1 MNSKSQKK
9 YQLHFQPI
17 ISADEIE
24 VIGFEIYATNSLE
37 QVDREYIDISNLNE
51 INYLNLMNQILIET
65 KLISRNKLIFI
76 KIDANIL
83 VNELGDKLLELILG
97 HQEQGY
103 NISNI
108 VLELPEHEFEGD
120 IESLYY
126 LTKYYRTYGIKIALL
141 GICQEKSNLDRVKYI
156 SPNIMKIDLG
166 KFKVQYSS
174 NFSLGFLKSLS
185 MLSSKIGATLLYDN
199 IESDL
204 QLYYAW
210 TNNGR
215 YYQGNF
221 ISGIQSQISILAT
234 FNHIKDEFQDF
245 VIREMKK
252 LDTLFNL
259 QKKLN
264 GLIKFELS
272 KIDIDVGYN
281 TLLENLA
288 RTFTDMGIRL
298 FIVDDLGY
306 QKSYNYYKVEG
317 NWVAQS
323 EFEGRNWGWRPYFLR
338 NILQMKYESNGTLSD
353 VYTDVETHQML
364 RTFSYPISKNH
375 FLFIDLDPSFLY
387 EEDVLL

>member
-1 MNSKSQKK
+1 LNTKSQKN
-9 YQLHFQPI
+9 YQLHYQPI
-17 ISADEIE
+17 ISSDEIE
-24 VIGFEIYATNSLE
+24 VIGFKIFATDSSDNLN
-37 QVDREYIDISNLNE
+37 REYINISTLNE
-51 INYLNLMNQILIET
+51 SNYLELFSQILIET
-65 KLISRNKLIFI
+65 KDTSQNKLIFL
-76 KIDANIL
+76 KIDPNIYI
-83 VNELGDKLLELILG
+83 NELGDKLLEIILY
-97 HQEQGY
+97 HQEQGF

-108 VLELPEHEFEGD
+108 VMEFPEHEFEGD

-141 GICQEKSNLDRVKYI
+141 GVCQEKSNLDRVRYL

-166 KFKVQYSS
+166 NFKVQYSS

-234 FNHIKDEFQDF
+234 FSHIKDEFQDF

-264 GLIKFELS
+264 SIIKIELNKVS
-272 KIDIDVGYN
+272 NNVEYN
-281 TLLENLA
+281 VILESLA
-288 RTFTDMGIRL
+288 KTFTDMSIRL
-298 FIVDDLGY
+298 YIVDDLGY

-317 NWVAQS
+317 KWEAQP
-323 EFEGRNWGWRPYFLR
+323 EFAGRNWGWRPYFLR
-338 NILQMKYESNGTLSD
+338 NILQMKYDSSGTLSD

-364 RTFSYPISKNH
+364 RTFSYPINKNH

>member
-1 MNSKSQKK
+1 LNTKSQKN
-9 YQLHFQPI
+9 YQLHYQPI

-24 VIGFEIYATNSLE
+24 VIGFEIIATNLINPSN
-37 QVDREYIDISNLNE
+37 REYINFTTLNE
-51 INYLNLMNQILIET
+51 LNYLDLINQILYET
-65 KLISRNKLIFI
+65 KEISQRKLIFV

-83 VNELGDKLLELILG
+83 VNELGDKLLELILN
-97 HQEQGY
+97 HQEHGF
-103 NISNI
+103 NISSI
-108 VLELPEHEFEGD
+108 VLEFPEHEYEGD

-126 LTKYYRTYGIKIALL
+126 LTKYFRTYGIKIALL
-141 GICQEKSNLDRVKYI
+141 GICQEKSNLDRVRYI

-166 KFKVQYSS
+166 NFKVQYST
-174 NFSLGFLKSLS
+174 NLGLGFLKSLS
-185 MLSSKIGATLLYDN
+185 ILSSKIGATLLYDN

-221 ISGIQSQISILAT
+221 ISGIQTQISILAT
-234 FNHIKDEFQDF
+234 FSHIKDEFQDF

-264 GLIKFELS
+264 SLIKIELN
-272 KIDIDVGYN
+272 KIAINIEYN
-281 TLLENLA
+281 ATLESLA
-288 RTFTDMGIRL
+288 KTFTDMSIRL
-298 FIVDDLGY
+298 YIVDDLGY

-317 NWVAQS
+317 KWEAQP
-323 EFEGRNWGWRPYFLR
+323 EFAGRNWGWRPYFLR
-338 NILQMKYESNGTLSD
+338 NILQMKYDSSGTLSD

-364 RTFSYPISKNH
+364 RTFSYPINKNH